1 MFDDSFFSADRLVEF
16 GLGMAMA
23 QQMVNT
29 MNKTMQSMQ
38 VPGSMATMPQLGN
51 IHVAIDG
58 KAMGPLT
65 EAEFA
70 RLASERRINKDT
82 LVWIP
87 GMLGTLWSKCPKSSR
102 LWHSPHRHSPPCNQ

>member
-87 GMLGTLWSKCPKSSR
+87 GMLAWKPVEQVPEVLKIVALT
-102 LWHSPHRHSPPCNQ
+102 PPPLPTM